1 MMLPGGLGGL
11 FPAFTVVSSPVVK
24 NTVVTET
31 QEQEIRIIFRYSHSL
46 A

>member
-1 MMLPGGLGGL
+1 MLPGGLGGL

-31 QEQEIRIIFRYSHSL
+31 QEQEIRIIFRYPHSL
-46 A
+46 L